1 GGQLVPPYRCAGLP
15 ELDGAERHG
24 RGGSHGRV
32 GRVAVDA
39 AGRGQERGRAEH
51 EHTFEHGAC
60 LGEMVALAQS
70 VSHLSCVS
78 IWTAYHAPQGRTSIQ
93 RKRNVG
99 VAFKGTRWYDMQ
111 H

>member
-1 GGQLVPPYRCAGLP
+1 
-15 ELDGAERHG
+15 
-24 RGGSHGRV
+24 
-32 GRVAVDA
+32 DA

-78 IWTAYHAPQGRTSIQ
+78 IWTAYRAPQGRTSTQ

-111 H
+111 HNCCLSKYGFQPGCGGINPWQSTPKRPTTRR